1 MDKQGYTPLHLAA
14 IGGNAR
20 IARLLMLK
28 GASSN
33 ISDCRGRV
41 PLDFAKENDYS
52 HVISILGPPDLLS
65 LCGIKPPKRPIKYKR
80 LLLIVFILLLFFTH
94 TLNIFILKI
103 QNFGFLVIILLQ
115 ILLFVIISNKD
126 PGFIHKG
133 KWSLLDLCKA
143 NDSETICSECIVKR
157 IPRSRHC
164 QSCDKCVEKFDHHCP

>member
-1 MDKQGYTPLHLAA
+1 M
-14 IGGNAR
+14 
-20 IARLLMLK
+20 
-28 GASSN
+28 
-33 ISDCRGRV
+33 
-41 PLDFAKENDYS
+41 
-52 HVISILGPPDLLS
+52 
-65 LCGIKPPKRPIKYKR
+65 
-80 LLLIVFILLLFFTH
+80 LFFTH

-164 QSCDKCVEKFDHHCP
+164 QSCDKCVEKFDHHCPWVGNCVAKRNYRQFIGFLSSTSGLCCSTLGFSVYHIADVSLKRSDSGINAFTEALQYTGPSIALLIYSFIVKDI